1 MKVQTVWE
9 KYSDKTKCYNL
20 YQKYC
25 STTHIMDFFFLSIC
39 GIAQNVWQ
47 SFSIC
52 FFYILWACTF
62 FFTFRTV
69 TNQLCYL
76 NFSNSS
82 KCSQKDSLAS
92 LRNQVLKKGTG
103 VFVLHSTSNV
113 ETAGWDF
120 AKGNSNAFLVK
131 LSPPP
136 SSPLPSTRVK

>member
-20 YQKYC
+20 CQKYC
-25 STTHIMDFFFLSIC
+25 STTQIMDFI
-39 GIAQNVWQ
+39 
-47 SFSIC
+47 
-52 FFYILWACTF
+52 FFYLYVVLLKVFGNLLVFVSFTYCEHVLF
-62 FFTFRTV
+62 FFTFRIV
-69 TNQLCYL
+69 TNHLCYL

-82 KCSQKDSLAS
+82 KCSQKDSLAF

-120 AKGNSNAFLVK
+120 AKANSNAFLVK

-136 SSPLPSTRVK
+136 SSSLPSTRV